1 MDMMAQMMGAQFA
14 MYGGLAMLAWPFV
27 LYVLARWRAHREQ
40 GVDPQLGIKVALGY
54 FAFIGLQLL
63 LVGLTLFFYA
73 LLSTGASDDKGT
85 MYRAAAGFI
94 LPGAIVL
101 ATHVVLLRR
110 TNQDQYPA
118 VRRLL
123 LGYNLIATGT
133 VGLVALVIAFQALFG
148 KGSSGEVGR
157 VAGAMLLVYGSA
169 WVGAG
174 VAFGRDVLGNYPP
187 PGGSAAIDMAV
198 TPGAPPTQPG
208 LPPLRDG
215 AFPPLDQR

>member
-174 VAFGRDVLGNYPP
+174 VAFGRVVLGNYPP